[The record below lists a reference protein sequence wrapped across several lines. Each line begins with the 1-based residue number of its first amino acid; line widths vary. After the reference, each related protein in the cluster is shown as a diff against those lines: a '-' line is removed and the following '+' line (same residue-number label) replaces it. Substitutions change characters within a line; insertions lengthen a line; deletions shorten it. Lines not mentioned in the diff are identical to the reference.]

1 MPSWMPG
8 DEYLTNFQ
16 KGDPYIKVD
25 EGYARLPGKGY
36 EAIHPEVAGIDPEHY
51 SDMSKMRILADVA
64 PYSREY
70 QRYAAI
76 VGKTS
81 QGNAEL
87 RAEYERND
95 LMPSPRRIH
104 NSRTRGKPSTP
115 LRSGIV
121 SNVGSNSK
129 HERRS
134 DLLSLAGSLSSA
146 SLGSLT

>member
-1 MPSWMPG
+1 M
-8 DEYLTNFQ
+8 N
-16 KGDPYIKVD
+16 

-95 LMPSPRRIH
+95 QVPSPRRKH
-104 NSRTRGKPSTP
+104 NSRARGSQAPP
-115 LRSGIV
+115 LRACQS
-121 SNVGSNSK
+121 
-129 HERRS
+129 RRQQR
-134 DLLSLAGSLSSA
+134 
-146 SLGSLT
+146 